1 MSIYQR
7 INEDFKSAAQA
18 RDQALVG
25 VLRLIKS
32 ELANVAI
39 AKRYP
44 KEQEL
49 TDDEIITVL
58 STEVKKRRD
67 SIESYTAGGRED
79 LAAGER
85 YEAEVIQRYLPAQLS
100 DEELLAIVEIAIT
113 ETGSTSASDF
123 GKVMG
128 KVSASTKG
136 RADGQRVSQVVKDRL
151 SQSVS

>member
-1 MSIYQR
+1 MSISSQLAENYKQ
-7 INEDFKSAAQA
+7 AAQA
-18 RDQALVG
+18 KDAKLVG

-49 TDDEIITVL
+49 TDEEIITVL
-58 STEVKKRRD
+58 STELKKRRD

-79 LAAGER
+79 LAENER
-85 YEAEVIQRYLPAQLS
+85 YEASVIERYLPAQLT
-100 DEELLAIVEIAIT
+100 DEEIKELVTAAIT
-113 ETGSTSASDF
+113 EVGATGAQDF

-128 KVSASTKG
+128 KVSAGTKG
-136 RADGQRVSQVVKDRL
+136 RADGQRVSQIVKDQL
-151 SQSVS
+151 NQAVS